1 MERSLEYPNN
11 NQDYKAL
18 LPEIAELLNVSVSTL
33 ENYPTDMQAMVC
45 QIYVNNYHLDEVST
59 IQAIGNAFSLNI
71 DTEKHIES
79 IKASELEKTEKQVK
93 ASLEKDNSCDA
104 EKNSILSRKQI
115 VRNAKIISRKLSNR
129 DATLEEET
137 SREKRTS

>member
-11 NQDYKAL
+11 NPDYKAL

-59 IQAIGNAFSLNI
+59 IQAIGNALDLNI
-71 DTEKHIES
+71 DAKKQIES
-79 IKASELEKTEKQVK
+79 IKALELEKSEK
-93 ASLEKDNSCDA
+93 ASQEKDHSCDA

-115 VRNAKIISRKLSNR
+115 VRNAKIISRKSSNR
-129 DATLEEET
+129 ATTLEEET
-137 SREKRTS
+137 SREKPTS